1 MYAYIVDNK
10 ISELFPSDA
19 KPGKCIK
26 MPDDWFINDTH
37 DYKYDPAT
45 DSIVVDDNPPGPPV
59 PTQAELDEMDLNSL
73 RGYRNGL
80 LAQSDW
86 MANSD
91 SPEMTDEWKTYRQ
104 ALRDITKTY
113 KNERE
118 VVWPTPPS

>member
-1 MYAYIVDNK
+1 MFLSILILFIAIIIYKIQNGWEPKSNSLLNENK
-10 ISELFPSDA
+10 LMVIGHRGSPLEEPENTVKSF
-19 KPGKCIK
+19 IK
-26 MPDDWFINDTH
+26 
-37 DYKYDPAT
+37 A
-45 DSIVVDDNPPGPPV
+45 
-59 PTQAELDEMDLNSL
+59 TQAEIDEMDLNSL

-80 LAQSDW
+80 LSQSDW

>member
-10 ISELFPSDA
+10 ISELYPSDN
-19 KPGKCIK
+19 KGGKCIK
-26 MPDDWFINDTH
+26 MPDDYYFSLTH

-45 DSIVVDDNPPGPPV
+45 DSIVVDTNPPPRPV
-59 PTQAELDEMDLNSL
+59 PTQAELDEMDLNTL

-80 LAQSDW
+80 LSQSDW

-91 SPEMTDEWKTYRQ
+91 SPAMTDEWKTYRQ
-104 ALRDITKTY
+104 ALRDITNTY